1 MSGKEVITA
10 AIHLR
15 NAREFTR
22 RRITKQK
29 GVEGERE
36 LCFMSPSWTAL
47 WAGVLIG
54 RFRQGGACSPSFC
67 FAFFAFLCDF
77 SLVFFLWDYFLV
89 FFRGFFSLLFFLV
102 IFKYF
107 FLIVFHLFQGL
118 FFRFFRDFSR
128 FYPVIFC
135 AFLFFIY
142 LGNVY
147 KGCL

>member
-67 FAFFAFLCDF
+67 FAFLRFCVIFFFL
-77 SLVFFLWDYFLV
+77 VFLWDFFLV
-89 FFRGFFSLLFFLV
+89 FFPLIFFLTLFLV
-102 IFKYF
+102 IFKILF
-107 FLIVFHLFQGL
+107 PDRFPSFSVIVFP
-118 FFRFFRDFSR
+118 FFF
-128 FYPVIFC
+128 VIFPV
-135 AFLFFIY
+135 FTP
-142 LGNVY
+142 
-147 KGCL
+147 